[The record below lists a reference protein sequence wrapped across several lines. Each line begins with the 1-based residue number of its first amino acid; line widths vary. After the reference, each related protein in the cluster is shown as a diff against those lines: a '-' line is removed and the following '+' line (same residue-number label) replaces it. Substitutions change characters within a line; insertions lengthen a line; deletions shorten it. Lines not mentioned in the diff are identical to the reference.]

1 MEKLK
6 KYLET
11 KEMKILAKQK
21 ITKMNCSYILKRE
34 TQPVKK

>member
-21 ITKMNCSYILKRE
+21 NYKNELFLYTKKGNTTS
-34 TQPVKK
+34 